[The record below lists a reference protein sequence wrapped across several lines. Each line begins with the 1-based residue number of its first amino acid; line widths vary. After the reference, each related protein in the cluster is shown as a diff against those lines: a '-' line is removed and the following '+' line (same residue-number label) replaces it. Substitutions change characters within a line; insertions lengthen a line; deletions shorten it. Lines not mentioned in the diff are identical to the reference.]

1 MKIIVD
7 NNIKLSELNE
17 IEYRFI
23 NLFCKKDLSID
34 NPQRENN
41 KRLGFPYYNLPAKL
55 YWYETRGNDFIL
67 PFGCINKIYNIF
79 PNKELYYLNFK
90 QPEKIEF
97 KSNIKLFD
105 YQEKACERALEK
117 KNGVIVMPAGCLIGD
132 TEIRLNSCKKGF
144 KTTLEKAY
152 KSWNGLNK
160 SPKNNFQYKDKVFV
174 RGLRN
179 DRVGLNK
186 VIDIVYSGKKEVYE
200 LKLENGMSMQLTKE
214 HKVYTKN
221 GYIEAE
227 NCLNQEVAFDSNIL
241 PKKINITKKEKNNVK
256 DIWISIS
263 KNHPFARITIDKRRK
278 NKCKS
283 YRITLH
289 RAIYEAYINGF
300 DNLEDYKKQL
310 EKDISNLKFVDTKKY
325 CIHHIDFNHNNNDIE
340 NLKCVTYEEHRKIH
354 SNNNNGNPRNFNQ
367 GIIDYSKCIS
377 FKKIGIKN
385 TYDISCE
392 ENYQSFTANGIIV
405 HNSGKTQTALQLIS
419 RLGLKTLWIAH
430 TYDLLNQSYDRAKSN
445 LENVGLGKIA
455 AGKIDIGTHIT
466 FATVQTLSKLDLS
479 QFKNEWDC
487 IIVDEGHRICGTPA
501 QLGMFYKV
509 INALSCRYKYALTA
523 TPYRNVKGTEK
534 ALFSLIGDI
543 IIEIPKEVVSERT
556 IKAQIKEI
564 NTEFI
569 IYEDCQNEDGTI
581 NYTALTSKLAEDEER
596 NKIILNILK
605 ENSSHYTLVLVDR
618 LQQSKYLQENLGY
631 GVIIDGTMT
640 TKAKKAKREQYIQD
654 MRDGK
659 ENVLFATYNLAKEGL
674 DIPRLDRLI
683 LASPHRDKATI
694 IQSVGRVE
702 RVFENKKTPIVYD
715 IVDNT
720 QFHKNMFRSR
730 KTIYKKNGNIL
741 I

>member
-7 NNIKLSELNE
+7 NNIRLSELNE
-17 IEYRFI
+17 IEYRFL

-34 NPQRENN
+34 NPERENN

-55 YWYETRGNDFIL
+55 YWYEKRGNDFIV
-67 PFGCINKIYNIF
+67 PFGCINKIYSIF
-79 PNKELYYLNFK
+79 PTKELYHLRFK
-90 QPEKIEF
+90 KPEKLEF

-105 YQEKACERALEK
+105 YQEKACEMAFKK
-117 KNGVIVMPAGCLIGD
+117 KNGVIVMPAG
-132 TEIRLNSCKKGF
+132 
-144 KTTLEKAY
+144 
-152 KSWNGLNK
+152 
-160 SPKNNFQYKDKVFV
+160 
-174 RGLRN
+174 
-179 DRVGLNK
+179 
-186 VIDIVYSGKKEVYE
+186 
-200 LKLENGMSMQLTKE
+200 
-214 HKVYTKN
+214 
-221 GYIEAE
+221 
-227 NCLNQEVAFDSNIL
+227 
-241 PKKINITKKEKNNVK
+241 
-256 DIWISIS
+256 
-263 KNHPFARITIDKRRK
+263 
-278 NKCKS
+278 
-283 YRITLH
+283 
-289 RAIYEAYINGF
+289 
-300 DNLEDYKKQL
+300 
-310 EKDISNLKFVDTKKY
+310 
-325 CIHHIDFNHNNNDIE
+325 
-340 NLKCVTYEEHRKIH
+340 
-354 SNNNNGNPRNFNQ
+354 
-367 GIIDYSKCIS
+367 
-377 FKKIGIKN
+377 
-385 TYDISCE
+385 
-392 ENYQSFTANGIIV
+392 
-405 HNSGKTQTALQLIS
+405 SGKTQTALQLIS
-419 RLGLKTLWIAH
+419 RLGLKTLWITH

-466 FATVQTLSKLDLS
+466 FATVQTLQKLDLS
-479 QFKNEWDC
+479 EFKNEWDC
-487 IIVDEGHRICGTPA
+487 VIVDEGHRICGTPA

-556 IKAQIKEI
+556 IKAQIKEV
-564 NTEFI
+564 NTEFR
-569 IYEDCQNEDGTI
+569 IYEDCQNTDGTI

-659 ENVLFATYNLAKEGL
+659 ENVLFATYGLAKEGL